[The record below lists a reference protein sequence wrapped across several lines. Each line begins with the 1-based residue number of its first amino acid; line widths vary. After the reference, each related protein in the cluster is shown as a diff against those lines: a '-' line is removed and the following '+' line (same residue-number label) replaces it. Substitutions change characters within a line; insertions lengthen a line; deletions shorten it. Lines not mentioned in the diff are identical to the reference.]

1 MGRMQ
6 LKWTLLRKMVFERK
20 FQIAVHIWKANILF
34 GATFMFRVV
43 GKILIHVLE
52 LEKLSL

>member
-1 MGRMQ
+1 M
-6 LKWTLLRKMVFERK
+6 FERK

-34 GATFMFRVV
+34 GATLMFRVV

>member
-1 MGRMQ
+1 MQ